1 MDLFR
6 YTLPNQNYSHLII
19 FMDKKTQGE
28 LSRWLKQQSKL
39 AKRWLTLTVVAGV
52 ASAVV
57 LIIQASLIAQIL
69 HSLIIEHAD
78 KYDLVPHFIGLGA
91 TVILRSALAWG
102 REIAGYRSG
111 EQVRIYI
118 RGLVVDKMR
127 RLGPGHIKGKTAGAW
142 GTMLIEQVEEMQ
154 DFFAKY
160 LPQMALSALIPFMIL
175 VVVFPLN
182 WVSGLIFLITAPL
195 IPFFMA
201 LVGKK
206 AADANRKN
214 FKALQRLSGHFY
226 DRLQAMTTI
235 RLFDRA
241 RDEKEQL
248 HAASEVFR
256 ERTMSVLK
264 IAFLSSAVLEFFTSI
279 SIALTAVYFG
289 FTFIG
294 ELNFGHYG
302 TSVTLFTG
310 LFILILAP
318 EFYQPLRD
326 LGTFYHAKQQA
337 IGAAESIVDF
347 LNIEEPKQESNK
359 QVITSEENCVITA
372 SDLIVTSTEGK
383 VLVGPVSFT
392 LETGKKTALVGPSG
406 AGKTSIMNA
415 LLGFLPYQGSLTIN
429 GTELSEVDL
438 NSYRS
443 MVSWVG
449 QNPLLVHGTIAENLN
464 LAEKTFSSQELQDKI
479 KQAHADE
486 FIDKLGLD
494 HAISDR
500 SGGLSVGQAQRIALA
515 RALLQDG
522 QFWLL
527 DEPTASL
534 DARSESLIN
543 ESLQSALVN
552 KTALMVTHQLS
563 NLQQM
568 DQILVLENG
577 ALTQQGSYSE
587 LEHQGTF
594 KAMLNQQQTLGG
606 DIDA

>member
-1 MDLFR
+1 
-6 YTLPNQNYSHLII
+6 
-19 FMDKKTQGE
+19 MDKKTQGE

-39 AKRWLTLTVVAGV
+39 AKRWLTLTVVTGV
-52 ASAVV
+52 ASAVA

-78 KYDLVPHFIGLGA
+78 KYYLVPHFIGLGA

-160 LPQMALSALIPFMIL
+160 LPQMALSALVPFMIL

-594 KAMLNQQQTLGG
+594 KAMLNQQQTLAG